1 VIIDL
6 HSHTNFSDGALTP
19 PQLVQRAIGNGV
31 THLAITDH
39 DCIGGLE
46 SALSAAD
53 SADLQIIPGVEI
65 SCLWQQREIHVI
77 GLFIDTAERSL
88 ESLLQQQQL
97 LRMERAQEF
106 ADRLQAI
113 GISGLMDYIQT
124 LPCEAV
130 SRNHVAD
137 FLIREGCAAD
147 KQQAFKKFLGN
158 NGRVRTAARWCS
170 IAAAVAGIRAAN
182 GIAVLA
188 HADRYKLS
196 RTKLIMLIEE
206 FKDGGGEGIEVSY
219 SNLSHDQLL
228 RMAKLSEEMEL
239 WASMGSDFHTPEA
252 GWMDLGR
259 IRQLPQNC
267 RERAIWLHP
276 RWRGSESDPAARQHN
291 S

>member
-1 VIIDL
+1 MIDL

-19 PQLVQRAIGNGV
+19 PQLVQRAAGNGV

-39 DCIGGLE
+39 DCTGGLE
-46 SALSAAD
+46 SAFSAAE
-53 SADLQIIPGVEI
+53 STQLQIIPGVEI
-65 SCLWQQREIHVI
+65 SCLWQQREIHII
-77 GLFIDTAERSL
+77 GLFIDTNELTLQA
-88 ESLLQQQQL
+88 LLQQQQR

-113 GISGLMDYIQT
+113 GINGLMDYIQT
-124 LPCEAV
+124 LPCQAV
-130 SRNHVAD
+130 SRNHVAE
-137 FLIREGCAAD
+137 FLINEGRATD
-147 KQQAFKKFLGN
+147 KPQAFKKFLGN
-158 NGRVRTAARWCS
+158 NGRVRTAAHWCS
-170 IAAAVAGIRAAN
+170 IATAVARIRAAN

-188 HADRYKLS
+188 HADRYRLT
-196 RTKLIMLIEE
+196 RTKLMLLIEE
-206 FKDGGGEGIEVSY
+206 FKESGGEGIEVSY

-276 RWRGSESDPAARQHN
+276 RWTGSETDPAARQLDA
-291 S
+291 